1 MISNFSVTE
10 NIAKYLYASF
20 WVTMT
25 LGDGSKNSILRAD
38 AINYKIYN
46 DNHVPIPFWQNT
58 QTLIYQT
65 VKEKASLMSLLFSTL
80 NNKRSIHIL
89 SEVGTQN
96 ELSIAVQIN
105 EYDDISVNI
114 IFPLSFVEEEQFDYT
129 TICYNNLKDIIDI
142 GYDFAQNHFIS
153 NKTIERIHNI
163 ATKVSKELN
172 RLLPCEDIDHLYKLS
187 IVAIAY
193 IYPTSNFKGKSFST
207 ILCKFRRDGYTEVSS
222 GGLFLLWNDIIS
234 VSSINNIIQNDIG
247 FLRLRL
253 IANQFCSDVTTAE
266 LLKQSQKK
274 SIQSAVAAIMSRNM
288 SHNLGSHYLY
298 YTKTHLEKL
307 AAKGGDLGPDIRG
320 AARVLG
326 YMQARM
332 DYLSTMISNDRYSY
346 AGVNLKSQI
355 FDELTIDD
363 FSKRHFYNEL
373 SDTEWYEKNN
383 DDVIELDNSLRAY
396 LKNLTG
402 ETKAEKIKEKRDRI
416 KHLKEDVVKKL
427 NLLDGIVKNNRT
439 TNFLLTNLIYSE
451 NFSRMDIMDRTPDGP
466 LNQLKLCVRYKGEDS
481 KYATFTGEAG
491 AENEETLKSTLSMMN
506 VALPGGVMSCHAFF
520 NVLEN
525 FIRNSAKYLQD
536 DFVEVDGCKLLKIT
550 IAIEETIDEEDG
562 CEYYI
567 FNIYDNKAN
576 AKKSDSSLYDSL
588 TERLKSLVI
597 LDDDNGLDKSDKGF
611 KEMLFSSIWLR
622 SYMFNKESINGEV
635 VTCADIITRI
645 QNASPDERIAMIED
659 YAFKLIAVND
669 DMNNETITV
678 YDRETI
684 NACSDE
690 NLNLGISIKLPK
702 FKRCVELDVTGSKDA
717 VMNRCLNIY
726 GDIVLYDPDEISTSQ
741 TEIMP
746 MRWFPRAL
754 QVNSLKLDS
763 NVANDIKM
771 FEQILKNR
779 FEDYENYVLCFD
791 DLNEEDIQVFNKF
804 RIYYQRHLS
813 SQEDLNQFKLYEY
826 ADSVSGGNFTITL
839 AEWFKEWYNRGRKKD
854 EIMYY
859 QILKI
864 KESALTRITM
874 IDERIHKD
882 MQTKGTDVELAC
894 KNIRVLNY
902 REDCPN
908 ASLDDLMS
916 IFEGNSFKD
925 NTNKTHFL
933 SIHLGLI
940 EKIVQNNDLFKN
952 ITCKDTI
959 EGRAEYLMSRIK
971 DVFGNDAFISVHSG
985 RGNFSKD
992 LSISLVEYPFIG
1004 LASLESA
1011 YNNSKYLLSQLFYN
1025 TVYIGKGRLNKEH
1038 HGKV

>member
-1 MISNFSVTE
+1 MTNTVNMIDRLASICESSNSQSQFDALNLVKETIDDILFHDMNKVLYYALPIWSYVKNKWNNDFQIQIKDE
-10 NIAKYLYASF
+10 NLQKDFHAFYNNAFRITRASF
-20 WVTMT
+20 IELVSSY
-25 LGDGSKNSILRAD
+25 LKKIPVYIDFIYGEPSIEYSKNNTIQIRISLGQISQPENVYIIDKENSDFKNFYAAIRTYLQDDVSQEYVLNLYRFLILYPYYFPT
-38 AINYKIYN
+38 IKCITI
-46 DNHVPIPFWQNT
+46 IPSV
-58 QTLIYQT
+58 LYYDM
-65 VKEKASLMSLLFSTL
+65 KA
-80 NNKRSIHIL
+80 N
-89 SEVGTQN
+89 
-96 ELSIAVQIN
+96 A
-105 EYDDISVNI
+105 
-114 IFPLSFVEEEQFDYT
+114 
-129 TICYNNLKDIIDI
+129 DI
-142 GYDFAQNHFIS
+142 GYGGVVFVLSDQLSDSIKKFIS
-153 NKTIERIHNI
+153 VIINLKY
-163 ATKVSKELN
+163 KELAVTDWIEKN
-172 RLLPCEDIDHLYKLS
+172 TLDIKKE
-187 IVAIAY
+187 AI
-193 IYPTSNFKGKSFST
+193 K
-207 ILCKFRRDGYTEVSS
+207 
-222 GGLFLLWNDIIS
+222 
-234 VSSINNIIQNDIG
+234 
-247 FLRLRL
+247 
-253 IANQFCSDVTTAE
+253 
-266 LLKQSQKK
+266 
-274 SIQSAVAAIMSRNM
+274 SAVAAIMSRNM

-346 AGVNLKSQI
+346 AGVNFKSQI
-355 FDELTIDD
+355 YDELTIDD

-373 SDTEWYEKNN
+373 SDTEWYEKKNKE
-383 DDVIELDNSLRAY
+383 VIELDRSLRTY
-396 LKNLTG
+396 LQDLTG
-402 ETKAEKIKEKRDRI
+402 DTKEEKIKEKRDRI
-416 KHLKEDVVKKL
+416 KYLKQDVVNKL
-427 NLLDGIVKNNRT
+427 NLLDGAVKNNRT

-451 NFSRMDIMDRTPDGP
+451 NFSRTDIMDRTVDGT
-466 LNQLKLCVRYKGEDS
+466 LNQLKLCVRYKGKDS
-481 KYATFTGEAG
+481 KYAIFTGEAG

-536 DFVEVDGCKLLKIT
+536 DFADVDGCKLLKIT
-550 IAIEETIDEEDG
+550 IAIEETKEEDG

-576 AKKSDSSLYDSL
+576 ARKSVQSSLYDNL

-597 LDDDNGLDKSDKGF
+597 LDDDNSLDKSDKGF

-622 SYMFNKESINGEV
+622 SYVFNNESINGEV

-645 QNASPDERIAMIED
+645 QNAAPDERIAMIED

-669 DMNNETITV
+669 DIDNETIEV

-684 NACSDE
+684 NACSATS
-690 NLNLGISIKLPK
+690 LNLGISLKLPK
-702 FKRCVELDVTGSKDA
+702 FNRIFVLKNMSGSLNE
-717 VMNRCLNIY
+717 VMNRCLNVY
-726 GDIVLYDPDEISTSQ
+726 GDIVLYNPDEISTSQ

-754 QVNSLKLDS
+754 HVKSPKSDS
-763 NVANDIKM
+763 NVANDIKI

-791 DLNEEDIQVFNKF
+791 DLKEKDIEVSNKF
-804 RIYYQRHLS
+804 RIYLQRHLS
-813 SQEDLNQFKLYEY
+813 SQEDLNRFKLYEY

-882 MQTKGTDVELAC
+882 MQTKGTSVELAC

-902 REDCPN
+902 KEDCPN

-925 NTNKTHFL
+925 GTNKTHFL

-940 EKIVQNNDLFKN
+940 EKIVQNDVLFEK
-952 ITCKDTI
+952 ITCNDTI
-959 EGRAEYLMSRIK
+959 EARTEYLMNRIK
-971 DVFGNDAFISVHSG
+971 GVFGKDAFISVHSG

-992 LSISLVEYPFIG
+992 LSSSLVGYPFIG

-1025 TVYIGKGRLNKEH
+1025 TVYIGKGQLNKEY
-1038 HGKV
+1038 HGK

>member
-1 MISNFSVTE
+1 MVN
-10 NIAKYLYASF
+10 
-20 WVTMT
+20 
-25 LGDGSKNSILRAD
+25 
-38 AINYKIYN
+38 KI
-46 DNHVPIPFWQNT
+46 T
-58 QTLIYQT
+58 
-65 VKEKASLMSLLFSTL
+65 
-80 NNKRSIHIL
+80 
-89 SEVGTQN
+89 
-96 ELSIAVQIN
+96 
-105 EYDDISVNI
+105 
-114 IFPLSFVEEEQFDYT
+114 FD
-129 TICYNNLKDIIDI
+129 
-142 GYDFAQNHFIS
+142 
-153 NKTIERIHNI
+153 
-163 ATKVSKELN
+163 
-172 RLLPCEDIDHLYKLS
+172 
-187 IVAIAY
+187 
-193 IYPTSNFKGKSFST
+193 FST
-207 ILCKFRRDGYTEVSS
+207 ILSQYIQNPENGILHIDLGYNAGTKLGWKPLLRLTDRKGGFIHDAVTLAYRNILKKTPVDYLCMHYESS
-222 GGLFLLWNDIIS
+222 VNDTIDSQILVFNFSSSSEKDNKEYSPFIILGNIIS
-234 VSSINNIIQNDIG
+234 LREDFKIEDLAEYKRAYSYFVQNNLPQACNDSDSNLKKFEILQQIFTECIAEQYRANYGWSAVTNSTIILFTSPLSKTESVTHYAIIFSNNLS
-247 FLRLRL
+247 FLEDDKFISALL
-253 IANQFCSDVTTAE
+253 CAAFNSQSKE
-266 LLKQSQKK
+266 LSELKAKASLEAIK
-274 SIQSAVAAIMSRNM
+274 SAVAAIMSRNM

-346 AGVNLKSQI
+346 AGVNFKSQI
-355 FDELTIDD
+355 YDELTIDD

-373 SDTEWYEKNN
+373 SDTEWYEKKNKE
-383 DDVIELDNSLRAY
+383 VIELDRSLRTY
-396 LKNLTG
+396 LQDLTG
-402 ETKAEKIKEKRDRI
+402 DTKEEKIKEKRDRI
-416 KHLKEDVVKKL
+416 KYLKQDVVNKL
-427 NLLDGIVKNNRT
+427 NLLDGAVKNNRT

-451 NFSRMDIMDRTPDGP
+451 NFSRTDIMDRTVDGT
-466 LNQLKLCVRYKGEDS
+466 LNQLKLCVRYKGKDS
-481 KYATFTGEAG
+481 KYAIFTGEAG
-491 AENEETLKSTLSMMN
+491 AENEERLKSTLSMMN

-536 DFVEVDGCKLLKIT
+536 DFADVDGCKLLKIT
-550 IAIEETIDEEDG
+550 IAIEETKEEDG

-576 AKKSDSSLYDSL
+576 ARKSVQSSLYDNL

-597 LDDDNGLDKSDKGF
+597 LDDDNSLDKSDKGF

-622 SYMFNKESINGEV
+622 SYVFNNESINGEV

-645 QNASPDERIAMIED
+645 QNAAPDERIAMIED

-669 DMNNETITV
+669 DIDNETIEV

-684 NACSDE
+684 NACSATS
-690 NLNLGISIKLPK
+690 LNLGISLKLPK
-702 FKRCVELDVTGSKDA
+702 FNRIFVLKNMSGSLNE
-717 VMNRCLNIY
+717 VMNRCLNVY
-726 GDIVLYDPDEISTSQ
+726 GDIVLYNPDEISTSQ

-754 QVNSLKLDS
+754 HVKSPKSDS
-763 NVANDIKM
+763 NVANDIKI

-791 DLNEEDIQVFNKF
+791 DLKEKDIEVSNKF
-804 RIYYQRHLS
+804 RIYLQRHLS
-813 SQEDLNQFKLYEY
+813 SQEDLNRFKLYEY

-882 MQTKGTDVELAC
+882 MQTKGTSVELAC

-902 REDCPN
+902 KEDCPN

-925 NTNKTHFL
+925 GTNKTHFL

-940 EKIVQNNDLFKN
+940 EKIVQNDVLFEK
-952 ITCKDTI
+952 ITCNDTI
-959 EGRAEYLMSRIK
+959 EARTEYLMNRIK
-971 DVFGNDAFISVHSG
+971 GVFGNDAFISVHSG

-992 LSISLVEYPFIG
+992 LSSSLVGYPFIG

-1025 TVYIGKGRLNKEH
+1025 TVYIGKGQLNKEY
-1038 HGKV
+1038 HGK